1 MKLQQLQI
9 LMAVVECGGIRA
21 ASRCL
26 HLSQSAV
33 TKSMRALEEVAG
45 VPLLI
50 RKARGIA
57 LTAAGERILARAR
70 VIARQIDLAQDD
82 LRQMAGEDAGTVNL
96 GITPLLTMTG
106 LGLGFKWFRQRF
118 RNVDVRIMEGL
129 VGRVVPRLR
138 DGTLDI
144 AVVAADAEEQ
154 THFSEFNARK
164 LQRTTQT
171 IAVREGHPILATRPS
186 AAELAA
192 LEWVLTAAITS
203 QATSPVARMFI
214 NAGVALPTRIVVCDA
229 LAALSLVRNSD
240 TACVLP
246 SSLLGLPETRG
257 MVEIKDAPLM
267 PGDIE
272 LLLLTQRDVPLTPA
286 AEYFAHCLTEVSRT
300 PLSSAA

>member
-9 LMAVVECGGIRA
+9 LMAVVESGGIRA
-21 ASRCL
+21 ASRNL

-33 TKSMRALEEVAG
+33 TKSMRTLEESAG

-50 RKARGIA
+50 RKARGIT
-57 LTAAGERILARAR
+57 LTIAGERVLARAR
-70 VIARQIDLAQDD
+70 VIARQIDLAQED
-82 LRQMAGEDAGTVNL
+82 LRQMAGEDGGTVHL

-118 RNVDVRIMEGL
+118 KNVEVRIMEGL

-154 THFSEFNARK
+154 THFSEFTVLRLK
-164 LQRTTQT
+164 RTTQT
-171 IAVREGHPILATRPS
+171 IVVREGHPVLATQPG
-186 AAELAA
+186 AAELAS
-192 LEWVLTAAITS
+192 LEWVLTATIADKETS
-203 QATSPVARMFI
+203 QAARMFL
-214 NAGVALPTRIVVCDA
+214 NAGVSSPSRVVVCDA

-240 TACVLP
+240 TACVIP
-246 SSLLGLPETRG
+246 SSLLDLPETRG
-257 MVEIKDAPLM
+257 MVEVKGTSLI

-300 PLSSAA
+300 PSSFAD